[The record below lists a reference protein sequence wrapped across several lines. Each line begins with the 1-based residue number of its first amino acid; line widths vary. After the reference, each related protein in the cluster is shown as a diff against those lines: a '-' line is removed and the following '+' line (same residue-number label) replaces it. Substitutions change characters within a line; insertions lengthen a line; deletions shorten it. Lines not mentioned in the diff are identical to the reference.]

1 MIGMVTNLVDAA
13 RVVNK
18 TAAHIAMHF
27 ENNWLERYPRPL
39 TVIRDQGGEFIWYEF
54 DYRLRVLNI
63 RESRDYGKE
72 PASQFG
78 L

>member
-27 ENNWLERYPRPL
+27 ENNWLERYPRPH
-39 TVIRDQGGEFIWYEF
+39 TVIRDQRGEFIWYEF
-54 DYRLRVLNI
+54 EYRLRVLNI